1 MAEQKTGQRQVKRMF
16 TRQEEHQ
23 ILINTI
29 HAFILTGFA
38 FLGLGWY
45 WLTTRV
51 LILNPLQQAVMFFA
65 FGVFTITL
73 ILLMLLLNYEF
84 NKHGR

>member
-1 MAEQKTGQRQVKRMF
+1 MAGGKKQAKRMF

-23 ILINTI
+23 ILIHTINT
-29 HAFILTGFA
+29 FILTGFL

-51 LILNPLQQAVMFFA
+51 LLLNPLQEAVMFFA

-84 NKHGR
+84 NTHGKA